1 MKPIHKIAGCLLAAV
16 CLAAAPDTYALAA
29 EPERSATETVT
40 IDKRERSNIQSE
52 DALIRSIH
60 EKDRISSTPG
70 SVVISLEGDA
80 KKDKENV
87 LFSVHRIASFKDGK
101 LNMETPFYGYD
112 LEQIQRPEE
121 VGSLTD
127 RLVSQA
133 EGAGESGWIRKTATN
148 KSGQILLDNMSPGVY
163 LIRAVDTAGYGE
175 TIKPVLVSV
184 PLWNSTAHSFSYDVN
199 VIPKHS
205 RPEDKKNKNS
215 SRSSKEGSDK
225 KTAPETAAAN
235 NAEKYAKISIA
246 FSVATLLLVFIS
258 RKRRN
263 RKC

>member
-87 LFSVHRIASFKDGK
+87 LFAVHRIASFKDGK

-127 RLVSQA
+127 RLVRQA
-133 EGAGESGWIRKTATN
+133 EGAGESGWIRKAATN
-148 KSGQILLDNMSPGVY
+148 KSGQILLDSMSPGVY
-163 LIRAVDTAGYGE
+163 LIRAIDTAGYGE

-184 PLWNSTAHSFSYDVN
+184 PLWNSTVHSFSYDVN

-215 SRSSKEGSDK
+215 REDSGK

-246 FSVATLLLVFIS
+246 FSVATLLLVLIS
-258 RKRRN
+258 RNRRN